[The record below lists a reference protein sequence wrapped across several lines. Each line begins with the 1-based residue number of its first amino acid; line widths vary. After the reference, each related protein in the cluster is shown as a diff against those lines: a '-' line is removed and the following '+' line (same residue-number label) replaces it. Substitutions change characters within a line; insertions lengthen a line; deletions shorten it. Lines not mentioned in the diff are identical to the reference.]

1 MGRGGYHPSMD
12 WVTCA
17 YSAACTGIASRPSG
31 LCLAHLS
38 QEQLGEALGELSPG
52 RLLDLRGTT
61 VSSDLLHRVLER
73 TGARPGRTRL
83 DRARFTG
90 DVKLSGVTFGGD
102 VSLDDARFERLAS
115 FFGARFEGNVSL
127 AGVRF
132 SRELSFHGVTVRGHV
147 SLDGAVMARDALFS
161 QAVFGRGLSCERAR
175 FDGYATFDGA
185 RLGDGAVFRGA
196 RFGRTL
202 SFRKVSGNAGF
213 EAAHFAA
220 DAYLSATGRLS
231 AARAR
236 ADRSLDVAVARCGV
250 DLRGVE
256 VTGATTV
263 RLTDSQA
270 DLEGARLRGPATV
283 TGRGRSA
290 LTSLRRVEAASL
302 GLFGLDLSTCRFA
315 GLAHP
320 SGVRVK
326 DCTFALTPRGV
337 RVSLRWPVLRWF
349 SRRRALADEDTMH
362 RHGHTDA
369 DDPGASPDRLAALY
383 AGLRP
388 SDRATSADF
397 AFAAMEMRRQA
408 GHGWWLS
415 VSWLLCGYGMRMGR
429 AVAWC
434 TLVAAITAAAV
445 LWGTASHAQGGTGG
459 TAPPPA
465 YEPQAPGT
473 SADDEPQRTTPGG

>member
-1 MGRGGYHPSMD
+1 MD

-17 YSAACTGIASRPSG
+17 YSAACTGIASRPTG
-31 LCLAHLS
+31 LCLAHLDPEHLS
-38 QEQLGEALGELSPG
+38 AALAELSPG

-61 VSSDLLHRVLER
+61 VTSALLARILDAM
-73 TGARPGRTRL
+73 GGRPGRARL
-83 DRARFTG
+83 DRVTFTG
-90 DVKLSGVTFGGD
+90 DVRLSGVTFCGD
-102 VSLDDARFERLAS
+102 VSLDGARFDRLAS

-132 SRELSFHGVTVRGHV
+132 ARELSFHGVTARGHV
-147 SLDGAVMARDALFS
+147 SLDQAVMSRDALFS
-161 QAVFGRGLSCERAR
+161 QAEFGHGLSCERAR

-185 RLGDGAVFRGA
+185 HLGGGAVFRGA

-202 SFRKVSGNAGF
+202 SFRKVRGHAGF

-236 ADRSLDVAVARCGV
+236 ADGLLDVAVACCGV
-250 DLRGVE
+250 NLRGVE
-256 VTGATTV
+256 VTGPTTV

-270 DLEGARLRGPATV
+270 DLEGAVLHGPATV
-283 TGRGRSA
+283 TGRGRST
-290 LTSLRRVEAASL
+290 LTSLRQVDAGDLAL
-302 GLFGLDLSTCRFA
+302 HGLDLTTCRFA

-337 RVSLRWPVLRWF
+337 QLSLRWPMLRWF
-349 SRRRALADEDTMH
+349 SRRRALADEHTLRGGRRGGGH
-362 RHGHTDA
+362 GGRH
-369 DDPGASPDRLAALY
+369 DDPGDPGATPDGLAALY

-415 VSWLLCGYGMRMGR
+415 VSWLLCGYGMRLGR
-429 AVAWC
+429 AALWLA
-434 TLVAAITAAAV
+434 LVAALTAAAL
-445 LWGTASHAQGGTGG
+445 LWSTASHAGRHHTP
-459 TAPPPA
+459 TN
-465 YEPQAPGT
+465 QAVP
-473 SADDEPQRTTPGG
+473 R